1 MARQSTF
8 SDAPAPAKQNVA
20 TVGNRTEAV
29 QSVFQVG
36 QMVCLTFGQYAD
48 AGAIG
53 MHGDNISEEVAKLSE
68 RYPAIA
74 KVVDPLMQAGPLAG
88 LVAAVIPLVLQI
100 GVNHKRLPA
109 DKIPGITHP
118 EVLEQQMRAQI
129 AMAAAQQMRAA
140 QDAEKE
146 AHEAMADIQAA
157 QNGSGS
163 RTEDAGDK

>member
-8 SDAPAPAKQNVA
+8 TNPSGPVA
-20 TVGNRTEAV
+20 TKTTPNVNERTEAV

-53 MHGDNISEEVAKLSE
+53 MHGDNISVEVAKLSE

-88 LVAAVIPLVLQI
+88 LVAAVIPLVLQL

-109 DKIPGITHP
+109 DKIPGTTAP

-129 AMAAAQQMRAA
+129 AMAAAQQMQAA
-140 QDAEKE
+140 QDAEKQ
-146 AHEAMADIQAA
+146 AQDAMATMKSA
-157 QNGSGS
+157 QNGSGD
-163 RTEDAGDK
+163 RTEDAVA